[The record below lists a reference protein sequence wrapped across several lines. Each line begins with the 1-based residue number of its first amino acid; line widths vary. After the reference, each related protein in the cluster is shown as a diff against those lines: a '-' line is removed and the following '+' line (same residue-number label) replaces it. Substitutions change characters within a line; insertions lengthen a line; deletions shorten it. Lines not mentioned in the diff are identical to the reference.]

1 MRIRRLATA
10 LVLTAAMP
18 LAAAAGPAKGQTD
31 RKNQTVTVG
40 DFAVMLAAT
49 TGKAPNLEA
58 GKAHAVLARTGVP
71 IGKPGD
77 ILKEGKLAEILG
89 FYGVKVET
97 RTPDQPV
104 TLGKAET
111 VLLAASG
118 SLVAAASASAPTGLD
133 QACLDECLKERNHG
147 QCVGCCRECPGTTA
161 TRCSHFC
168 PQLNKESPSEPI
180 P

>member
-1 MRIRRLATA
+1 MRIRRLASA
-10 LVLTAAMP
+10 LVLIAAMP
-18 LAAAAGPAKGQTD
+18 LAAAAGPAKGQPD

-40 DFAVMLAAT
+40 DFAVMLAAAAKT
-49 TGKAPNLEA
+49 PNLEA
-58 GKAHAVLARTGVP
+58 AKAVERLARAGVP

-77 ILKEGKLAEILG
+77 VLKEGKLVEILG
-89 FYGVKVET
+89 FYGVKAET

-111 VLLAASG
+111 ALLAAGG
-118 SLVAAASASAPTGLD
+118 SLVAAAGAAAPSEPD
-133 QACLDECLKERNHG
+133 QTCLDECLKERNHG
-147 QCVGCCRECPGTTA
+147 QCVGCCRECPGTSA
-161 TRCSHFC
+161 TRCAHFC